1 MERHI
6 SYRFCTSLWCS
17 VNRYSERS
25 GSGQMTSH
33 YLLLWGGGGGEGGWR
48 ILEDHLTF
56 SMTEGWEFVS
66 EDPKPTIIESI

>member
-25 GSGQMTSH
+25 GSEQRTSL
-33 YLLLWGGGGGEGGWR
+33 YLSPGGGGVEVEDFGGSLDFYYNRRR
-48 ILEDHLTF
+48 I
-56 SMTEGWEFVS
+56 M
-66 EDPKPTIIESI
+66 

>member
-25 GSGQMTSH
+25 GSEQRTSH
-33 YLLLWGGGGGEGGWR
+33 YLSGAGVGGGGGWR
-48 ILEDHLTF
+48 ILGDHLTF
-56 SMTEGWEFVS
+56 SITEGG
-66 EDPKPTIIESI
+66 

>member
-25 GSGQMTSH
+25 GSEQRTSH
-33 YLLLWGGGGGEGGWR
+33 YLSPGGGGGVEVEDFGGSLDFYYNRRR
-48 ILEDHLTF
+48 I
-56 SMTEGWEFVS
+56 M
-66 EDPKPTIIESI
+66 

>member
-25 GSGQMTSH
+25 GSEQRTSH
-33 YLLLWGGGGGEGGWR
+33 YFSPGGGGGEGGVEVEDFGGSLDFYYNRRR
-48 ILEDHLTF
+48 I
-56 SMTEGWEFVS
+56 
-66 EDPKPTIIESI
+66 IRN

>member
-25 GSGQMTSH
+25 GSEQRTSH
-33 YLLLWGGGGGEGGWR
+33 YLSPGGGGGGGGGGGWG
-48 ILEDHLTF
+48 ILGDHLTF
-56 SMTEGWEFVS
+56 IITEGG
-66 EDPKPTIIESI
+66 

>member
-25 GSGQMTSH
+25 GSEQRTSH
-33 YLLLWGGGGGEGGWR
+33 YLSGAGVGGGGGGGRIFGDNLTFIITEGG
-48 ILEDHLTF
+48 
-56 SMTEGWEFVS
+56 
-66 EDPKPTIIESI
+66 

>member
-25 GSGQMTSH
+25 GSEQRTSH
-33 YLLLWGGGGGEGGWR
+33 YLSPGGGGGGGGEVEDFGGSLDFYYNRRR
-48 ILEDHLTF
+48 I
-56 SMTEGWEFVS
+56 M
-66 EDPKPTIIESI
+66 